1 MKKQKLLQVLSV
13 ILVLFSAFSILM
25 VSMMAMLDPQKVMD
39 LVNVKLTNNDAFSS
53 IRGVYGGV
61 GLTIVSALV
70 YLALKDVH
78 KGLAF
83 IAILWGCYAASRVIT
98 LLVEGPLGA
107 FGTQWLTI
115 ETTLFV
121 VAVTL
126 LLCNQSKG
134 LTAKAQ

>member
-25 VSMMAMLDPQKVMD
+25 VSMMAMLDPQKVME

-70 YLALKDVH
+70 YLALKDVR
-78 KGLAF
+78 KGLVF
-83 IAILWGCYAASRVIT
+83 ISLLWGSYAASRVIT
-98 LLVEGPLGA
+98 LLLEGPLGA
-107 FGTQWLTI
+107 LGRQWLTI
-115 ETTLFV
+115 EATLFI

-126 LLCNQSKG
+126 LLFNQAKG
-134 LTAKAQ
+134 LTGKAR

>member
-13 ILVLFSAFSILM
+13 FLVLFSAFSILM
-25 VSMMAMLDPQKVMD
+25 VSLMAMLDPQKVMD

-61 GLTIVSALV
+61 RLTIVFTLV
-70 YLALKDVH
+70 YLALKDVL
-78 KGLAF
+78 KGLVF
-83 IAILWGCYAASRVIT
+83 ICLLWGCYAASRIIT
-98 LLVEGPLGA
+98 LLVEGPLGS

-115 ETTLFV
+115 ESSLFV

-126 LLCNQSKG
+126 LLLNRSKQ
-134 LTAKAQ
+134 LAVKAR